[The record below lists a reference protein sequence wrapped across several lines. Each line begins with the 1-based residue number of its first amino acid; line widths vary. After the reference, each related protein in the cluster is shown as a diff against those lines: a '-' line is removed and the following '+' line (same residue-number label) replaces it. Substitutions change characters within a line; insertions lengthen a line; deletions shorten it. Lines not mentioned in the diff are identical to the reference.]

1 MLNSY
6 INSFLYKN
14 IEKFNGTILIAHKEE
29 TLYKQSFGK
38 ANYNWDIPNTS
49 TTKFRIGSI
58 TKIFT
63 AVSILML
70 VEEKKLQLHD
80 TLDTFIPNF
89 PKGNQIMIKHL
100 LNHTAG
106 VGNITAQHDFLSQ
119 SCQPR
124 TPDELIQW
132 VIACPFESRPGKKFN
147 YSNSGYIILGK
158 IIEVI
163 SGMSY
168 EEFLKKKIFYPISI
182 MNTSIDLNHTIQ
194 KHKATGYELHPKHGL
209 QKASFIHMS
218 NSYSAGGLVSTV
230 EDLYRFDKALK
241 ENRFLSSRMTSRMLT
256 AESYGYGYGWNIA
269 ITKKNNK
276 LIFHHGGING
286 FTSSYLRLIHK
297 EATIIILSNVSTL
310 LTSTLA
316 NEIASYIENN
326 F

>member
-14 IEKFNGTILIAHKEE
+14 AERFNGTILIAHKEE
-29 TLYKQSFGK
+29 TLYNQSFGK

-70 VEEKKLQLHD
+70 VEEEKLQLHD
-80 TLDTFIPNF
+80 TLDRFIPNF
-89 PKGNQIMIKHL
+89 PNGNQIMIKHL

-106 VGNITAQHDFLSQ
+106 VGNITAQHDFLLQ
-119 SCQPR
+119 SLQPR

-132 VIACPFESRPGKKFN
+132 IIACPFESRPGEKFN

-168 EEFLKKKIFYPISI
+168 EEFLKRGF
-182 MNTSIDLNHTIQ
+182 
-194 KHKATGYELHPKHGL
+194 
-209 QKASFIHMS
+209 
-218 NSYSAGGLVSTV
+218 STHS
-230 EDLYRFDKALK
+230 L
-241 ENRFLSSRMTSRMLT
+241 
-256 AESYGYGYGWNIA
+256 
-269 ITKKNNK
+269 
-276 LIFHHGGING
+276 
-286 FTSSYLRLIHK
+286 
-297 EATIIILSNVSTL
+297 
-310 LTSTLA
+310 
-316 NEIASYIENN
+316 
-326 F
+326 

>member
-80 TLDTFIPNF
+80 TLDKFIPNF

-106 VGNITAQHDFLSQ
+106 VGNITAQHDFLLQ
-119 SCQPR
+119 SYQPR

-132 VIACPFESRPGKKFN
+132 IIACPFESIPGEKFI

-163 SGMSY
+163 SGISY

-182 MNTSIDLNHTIQ
+182 INTGIDLNHNIQ
-194 KHKATGYELHPKHGL
+194 KHKATGYELHPNYGL
-209 QKASFIHMS
+209 QNAPFIHMS
-218 NSYSAGGLVSTV
+218 NSYSAGGLFSTA
-230 EDLYRFDKALK
+230 EDLYRFDQALK
-241 ENRFLSSRMTSRMLT
+241 ENLLLSSKITSRMF
-256 AESYGYGYGWNIA
+256 AESCEYGYGWNIA
-269 ITKKNNK
+269 KTEKNNK

-286 FTSSYLRLIHK
+286 FTSSYLRLIEK